1 MLKSPVVSLLF
12 ARQWATPQVSS
23 AEKPSFALITHEE
36 LQLKFQRS
44 YVIFFSLFL
53 VGKTNDQTCLMT
65 ISVMDIERLDVL
77 QQDKHK
83 RLSVCIIIWNMYS
96 ECMAL

>member
-77 QQDKHK
+77 QQDKLK

>member
-1 MLKSPVVSLLF
+1 MLKSPVFSLLF

-65 ISVMDIERLDVL
+65 ISVMDIERRRASARQTQTSL
-77 QQDKHK
+77 
-83 RLSVCIIIWNMYS
+83 
-96 ECMAL
+96 CMHYNLEYVQ